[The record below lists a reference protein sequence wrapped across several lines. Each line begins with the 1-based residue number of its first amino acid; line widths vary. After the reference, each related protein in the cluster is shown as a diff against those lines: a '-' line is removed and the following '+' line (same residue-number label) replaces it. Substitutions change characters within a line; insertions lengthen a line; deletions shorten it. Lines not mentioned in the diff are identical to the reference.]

1 MMSDGVFQ
9 ASEGTI
15 VEKGWLQ
22 SGVPQRRGPKLK
34 PILGQPS
41 HLFQAKVFVGS
52 GTIEGN
58 IANSRRD
65 LRHAD
70 HVLFE
75 IAEHL
80 IGLARHGMTLDTTR
94 PAEEEKTAL
103 LLAGRQRALA
113 TAGKLIDGRI
123 GKDERKLEF
132 SDGFAKHVERDIRPL
147 CNFRKYMAKEF
158 AISRRGVQTPQH
170 LGANGVVIA
179 WKIKSSRLGTL
190 GWRNEGWGDQQMRE
204 IGEG

>member
-9 ASEGTI
+9 ASEATI

-22 SGVPQRRGPKLK
+22 SGVTQWRGAKLI

-52 GTIEGN
+52 WTIEGN
-58 IANSRRD
+58 IPNSRRD

-80 IGLARHGMTLDTTR
+80 IGLARHSMTLDTTR
-94 PAEEEKTAL
+94 LAEEEQRTSL
-103 LLAGRQRALA
+103 LIQGERLFMAACE
-113 TAGKLIDGRI
+113 LIDRGV
-123 GKDERKLEF
+123 GEYQRKLEF
-132 SDGFAKHVERDIRPL
+132 SAGLHKYVGGDTRLL
-147 CNFRKYMAKEF
+147 CNFRKSMATVF
-158 AISRRGVQTPQH
+158 AGYGRVVQ
-170 LGANGVVIA
+170 
-179 WKIKSSRLGTL
+179 
-190 GWRNEGWGDQQMRE
+190 M
-204 IGEG
+204 